1 MIARY
6 LKFAILLCLLTQ
18 MGCTSLP
25 FQPGSDQSV
34 STFTPGGT
42 LATAIPGTP
51 LAEQVL
57 SPNTGG
63 EVVNT
68 PQTAEGAILQI
79 WLPPEFDPAGNSPDS
94 LLLKARLDEFVTEH
108 PGVGLEVRVKALDG
122 PGGLLDAL
130 AAANAAAP
138 LALPDLVLLPRP
150 LLESAALKGL
160 LYPYDGL
167 SSLVDDPVWFEYAR
181 QLAHL
186 KSSTYGMPFV
196 GDAMVMAYHPS
207 IIGKPPNS
215 LEASISLGEV
225 LLFPATDPQAL
236 FTLSNYLA
244 TGESL
249 QDAEGRPSLDK
260 DTLTNILEIYQRASQ
275 AGLMP
280 YWITQY
286 SNDAQVWE
294 AFTGGEQFPMAVT
307 WVSTYLQHQLKEP
320 TDLSFAPLPTPEG
333 PPFTLATGWSWALAG
348 QDTERRALSV
358 SLAEFLV
365 DKDFLAAYT
374 DAAGYLPPR
383 VDALQGW
390 QDGDLRQKIEQI
402 SYSAQLMPPAD
413 LISSVGPALEQAV
426 VDVLKAQSDPQS
438 AAQAAIDQ
446 VNQP

>member
-1 MIARY
+1 MIARFIR
-6 LKFAILLCLLTQ
+6 FAILLCLLTQ
-18 MGCTSLP
+18 VGCTSLP
-25 FQPGSDQSV
+25 LKPGSNPPV
-34 STFTPGGT
+34 STITPGG
-42 LATAIPGTP
+42 AFPTAIPGTP
-51 LAEQVL
+51 LAEEVKT
-57 SPNTGG
+57 PNTGG
-63 EVVNT
+63 EFVNT
-68 PQTAEGAILQI
+68 TQTPGGAILHV
-79 WLPPEFDPAGNSPDS
+79 WLPPEFDPAGNGPASQ
-94 LLLKARLDEFVTEH
+94 LLKARLDEFVASH

-167 SSLVDDPVWFEYAR
+167 SNLVDDPSWFEYAR

-186 KSSTYGMPFV
+186 KGSTYGMPFV

-207 IIGKPPNS
+207 KIGNKPNS

-236 FTLSNYLA
+236 FTINNYLA

-260 DTLTNILEIYQRASQ
+260 DALTNILEIYQRASQ
-275 AGLMP
+275 AGVMP

-286 SNDAQVWE
+286 SNDEQVWE
-294 AFTGGEQFPMAVT
+294 AFSGKEQFPMAVT
-307 WVSTYLQHQLKEP
+307 WASTYLQHKLKEP
-320 TDLSFAPLPTPEG
+320 AGLSFAPLPTLMG
-333 PPFTLATGWSWALAG
+333 TPFTLATGWSWALAG
-348 QDTERRALSV
+348 QDTERQALSV

-365 DKDFLAAYT
+365 DKDFLGAYT
-374 DAAGYLPPR
+374 SAAGYLPPR

-390 QDGDLRQKIEQI
+390 QDANLRQMVERI

-413 LISSVGPALEQAV
+413 LISSVGPALEHAV
-426 VDVLKAQSDPQS
+426 VDMLKAQSDPQS
-438 AAQAAIDQ
+438 AAQTTIDQ
-446 VNQP
+446 INQP